1 MAHLYNIQFSSSADL
16 EFNDSQISLIHIDL
30 FHMCLT
36 LFKADYFYY
45 VKRRGPPPLD
55 QPKMVS
61 NDFSRVFDHGYVFFL
76 QNFDFW
82 GLQG

>member
-36 LFKADYFYY
+36 LFKAGYFYY
-45 VKRRGPPPLD
+45 GGALKQILVIAVDIVLY
-55 QPKMVS
+55 S
-61 NDFSRVFDHGYVFFL
+61 
-76 QNFDFW
+76 
-82 GLQG
+82 